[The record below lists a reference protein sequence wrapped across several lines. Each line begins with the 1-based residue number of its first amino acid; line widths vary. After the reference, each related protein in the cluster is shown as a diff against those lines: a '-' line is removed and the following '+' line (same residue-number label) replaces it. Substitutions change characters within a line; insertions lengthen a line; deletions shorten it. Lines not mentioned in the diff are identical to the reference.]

1 MWFFV
6 YWMIGRFGEGNGMI
20 KRLELVG
27 LIFTITNI
35 IDFLLIEG
43 FYIPCLIG
51 IWFMYSYYQKKS
63 N

>member
-6 YWMIGRFGEGNGMI
+6 YRMIGRFGEGDWMI

-51 IWFMYSYYQKKS
+51 I
-63 N
+63 